1 MTFTLISGSSRGL
14 GRGIASYLRDN
25 GEKVLTNSRHLSSEV
40 NSSDHFVF
48 DCRNRD
54 QVSTAILKI
63 SKTCEIR
70 NLICV
75 VGSGSIRHQESRLQW
90 SENFEA
96 NFFSAVILFE
106 ETVKQFPNLK
116 NVVFISSIAGGIVMK
131 DPPIEYSVAK
141 SALNHYARLL
151 ALTYAPKGLLINVIA
166 PGNLLFEGSVW
177 DKRLSSSPESTMAYI
192 KKEVPLGRFVEID
205 SIASTVQFLIRDN
218 RSITGQIISVDGGQS
233 I

>member
-1 MTFTLISGSSRGL
+1 MTYTLISGSSRGL
-14 GRGIASYLRDN
+14 GRGIASYLRDK
-25 GEKVLTNSRHLSSEV
+25 GEKVLTNSRHLSSELK
-40 NSSDHFVF
+40 SSDHFVF
-48 DCRNRD
+48 DCRNREEVAD
-54 QVSTAILKI
+54 AVLRI
-63 SKTCEIR
+63 SKKCELE

-75 VGSGSIRHQESRLQW
+75 VGSGAIRHKESSLQW

-106 ETVKQFPNLK
+106 ETIRKFPNLK
-116 NVVFISSIAGGIVMK
+116 NVVFISSIAGSIVMK

-151 ALTYAPKGLLINVIA
+151 ALTHGPKGLLVNVIA

-177 DKRLSSSPESTMAYI
+177 DKRLSSNPESTEAYI
-192 KKEVPLGRFVEID
+192 KKEVPLGSFVEID
-205 SIASTVQFLIRDN
+205 SIALLVHFLIRNN
-218 RSITGQIISVDGGQS
+218 RSITGQIFNVDGGQS